1 MGQYRKTNQQI
12 QLELDEIHRLWSTG
26 ATDEYIMKSRNIQ
39 RRIFYIYKRK
49 LVTQLSDTWAS
60 KRMTDYAA
68 EVQICKERLT
78 NDRIFADQK
87 ARETGSAL
95 WGTLASELAVSI
107 LKLEAEGIQ
116 AINNGWLRFL
126 EEKARDNGSLES
138 TSALPPIILK
148 PTESTNTTDTE
159 DGNRVA

>member
-1 MGQYRKTNQQI
+1 
-12 QLELDEIHRLWSTG
+12 
-26 ATDEYIMKSRNIQ
+26 
-39 RRIFYIYKRK
+39 
-49 LVTQLSDTWAS
+49 
-60 KRMTDYAA
+60 MTDYAA

-126 EEKARDNGSLES
+126 EEKARDGRVMEPASP
-138 TSALPPIILK
+138 LPPIILEPTK
-148 PTESTNTTDTE
+148 PADESDTATE
-159 DGNRVA
+159 DPNRVA

>member
-1 MGQYRKTNQQI
+1 MGQYRKTRQQI

-26 ATDEYIMKSRNIQ
+26 ATDEYIMKSRNIN
-39 RRIFYIYKRK
+39 RHIFYFYKKK
-49 LVTQLSDTWAS
+49 LVTQLSEVWAS

-126 EEKARDNGSLES
+126 EEKARDDGRLES
-138 TSALPPIILK
+138 TPTLPPIIAVK
-148 PTESTNTTDTE
+148 SAESEPADTE